1 MMYLEILNSYMRMLG
16 KHECH
21 LIWKTKRMNYD
32 IECIKMKENIDST
45 PHKSKKNAPI
55 LILV

>member
-16 KHECH
+16 KHECD

-32 IECIKMKENIDST
+32 IECIKMKANIDST
-45 PHKSKKNAPI
+45 PNKSKKMQ
-55 LILV
+55 LY